1 MKRRTAFVLSGIS
14 LAVATCFTGVF
25 RFLQQPKFGAVP
37 NSFESF
43 KNCSHF
49 YDGIFHNTLPTPVL
63 TDNSTFIEAFARSL
77 VTDKIDPA
85 PSTALPSAKVDLK
98 QLRLD
103 IDTIIWLGHSSFYIQ
118 LAGKR
123 ILIDPV
129 LSPYA
134 SPVSFS
140 TKAFEGTSP
149 YRPEDFPSIDLLMIS
164 HDHWDHLDYP
174 TVMALKGKIHHI
186 VCPLGTDSHFL
197 RWGFKKETLH
207 ALDWNETLKLSNN
220 LVIHALEARH
230 YSGRNLNQNK
240 SFWASYLLQSKDY
253 KIFFSGDSGYSPH
266 FKEIGYRFAPIDL
279 ALLDSG
285 QYNDRWRYIHLNPN
299 EALQAAQ
306 DLKALNFLPAH
317 IGKFSLSMHPW
328 YEPFVWLTQKA
339 TQANVRLITPEI
351 GQPLQLS
358 KRIPAQTQW
367 WTVAMQKQ
375 KNEQS
380 EKFHSK
386 T

>member
-1 MKRRTAFVLSGIS
+1 MKRRTAFVLSGIG
-14 LAVATCFTGVF
+14 LAVAACFTGVY
-25 RFLQQPKFGAVP
+25 RFLRQPKFGALP
-37 NSFESF
+37 TSLESF

-63 TDNSTFIEAFARSL
+63 TDNSTFIKAFARSM
-77 VTDKIDPA
+77 VTDKIDPV
-85 PSTALPSAKVDLK
+85 PSTTLPSAKVDLK

-140 TKAFEGTSP
+140 TKAFEGTTP
-149 YRPEDFPSIDLLMIS
+149 YRPADFPTIDLLVIS

-207 ALDWNETLKLSNN
+207 ALDWNE
-220 LVIHALEARH
+220 E
-230 YSGRNLNQNK
+230 
-240 SFWASYLLQSKDY
+240 
-253 KIFFSGDSGYSPH
+253 
-266 FKEIGYRFAPIDL
+266 
-279 ALLDSG
+279 
-285 QYNDRWRYIHLNPN
+285 
-299 EALQAAQ
+299 
-306 DLKALNFLPAH
+306 FL
-317 IGKFSLSMHPW
+317 F
-328 YEPFVWLTQKA
+328 
-339 TQANVRLITPEI
+339 
-351 GQPLQLS
+351 
-358 KRIPAQTQW
+358 
-367 WTVAMQKQ
+367 
-375 KNEQS
+375 
-380 EKFHSK
+380 
-386 T
+386 